1 MPPSLHGTREC
12 GSTWKPR
19 AHAGTVPVTRTAIRT
34 RGASL
39 FTVPVWRGRALSS
52 QTMTTQAATGYELR
66 QRAGL
71 RVLAW
76 PALDGLG
83 AEAIVT
89 TRDGGVSGGVYAT
102 LNLSFSVGDRQGNVV
117 ENRRRAAG
125 AVGAGLDDLVFARQV
140 HGAAVRVVTGADR
153 GRGAAAPG
161 DPVGDADAL
170 VTSDPGPVL
179 AVLVA
184 DCVPVVLYDPRARVL
199 ACAHAGWRGTV
210 ARVTGAALAVMETL
224 GARMADVRAGIGP
237 AIGPDRYQ
245 VGAEVADAARGAFG
259 PRAFLRPDGTGAWLF
274 DLWAANRFLLRDAGV
289 PDRNIHLAGVPTGP
303 EPGLFFSDR
312 TARPCGRFAA
322 LARLRPEAG

>member
-1 MPPSLHGTREC
+1 
-12 GSTWKPR
+12 
-19 AHAGTVPVTRTAIRT
+19 
-34 RGASL
+34 
-39 FTVPVWRGRALSS
+39 
-52 QTMTTQAATGYELR
+52 MTTRAAAGYELR
-66 QRAGL
+66 QRGEL

-89 TRDGGVSGGVYAT
+89 ARDGGVSAGVYAT
-102 LNLSFSVGDRQGNVV
+102 LNLSFSVGDEPGNVV
-117 ENRRRAAG
+117 ENRRRAAA
-125 AVGAGLDDLVFARQV
+125 AVGAGLGDLVFARQV

-153 GRGAAAPG
+153 GRGAAVPG
-161 DPVGDADAL
+161 GTVGDADAL

-199 ACAHAGWRGTV
+199 ACVHAGWRGTV
-210 ARVTGAALAVMETL
+210 ARATGAALAAMETL
-224 GARMADVRAGIGP
+224 GARTADVRAGIGP

-274 DLWAANRFLLRDAGV
+274 DLWAANRFLLREAGV

-303 EPGLFFSDR
+303 APGLFFSDR

>member
-1 MPPSLHGTREC
+1 MTR
-12 GSTWKPR
+12 
-19 AHAGTVPVTRTAIRT
+19 
-34 RGASL
+34 
-39 FTVPVWRGRALSS
+39 
-52 QTMTTQAATGYELR
+52 QAVAGYELR

-89 TRDGGVSGGVYAT
+89 TRDGGVSAGVYAT
-102 LNLSFSVGDRQGNVV
+102 LNLSFSVGDEPGNVV
-117 ENRRRAAG
+117 ENRRRAAA
-125 AVGAGLDDLVFARQV
+125 AVGAGLGDLVFARQV

-153 GRGAAAPG
+153 GRGAAVPG
-161 DPVGDADAL
+161 GTVGDADAL
-170 VTSDPGPVL
+170 VTNQPGPVL

-199 ACAHAGWRGTV
+199 ACVHAGWRGTV
-210 ARVTGAALAVMETL
+210 ARAPGAALAAMETL
-224 GARMADVRAGIGP
+224 GARTADVRAGIGP

-245 VGAEVADAARGAFG
+245 VGAEVADAARGVFG

-274 DLWAANRFLLRDAGV
+274 DLWAANRFLLREAGV

-303 EPGLFFSDR
+303 APGLFFSDR

>member
-1 MPPSLHGTREC
+1 MS
-12 GSTWKPR
+12 
-19 AHAGTVPVTRTAIRT
+19 
-34 RGASL
+34 
-39 FTVPVWRGRALSS
+39 
-52 QTMTTQAATGYELR
+52 TQAVAGYDLR

-89 TRDGGVSGGVYAT
+89 TRAGGVSAGVYAT
-102 LNLSFSVGDRQGNVV
+102 LNLSFSVGDEPGNVV
-117 ENRRRAAG
+117 ENRRRAAA
-125 AVGAGLDDLVFARQV
+125 AVGAGLGDLVFARQV

-153 GRGAAAPG
+153 GRGAAAPSST
-161 DPVGDADAL
+161 VGDADAL
-170 VTSDPGPVL
+170 VTNEPGPVL

-199 ACAHAGWRGTV
+199 ACVHAGWRGTV
-210 ARVTGAALAVMETL
+210 ARAPGAALAAMETL
-224 GARMADVRAGIGP
+224 GARPTDVRAGIGP

-245 VGAEVADAARGAFG
+245 VGAEVADAARNAFG
-259 PRAFLRPDGTGAWLF
+259 PRPFLRLDGTGAWLF
-274 DLWAANRFLLRDAGV
+274 DLWAANRFLLREAGV
-289 PDRNIHLAGVPTGP
+289 SDRNIYVADVPTGP

-322 LARLRPEAG
+322 LARLRPQDGGAG

>member
-1 MPPSLHGTREC
+1 
-12 GSTWKPR
+12 
-19 AHAGTVPVTRTAIRT
+19 
-34 RGASL
+34 
-39 FTVPVWRGRALSS
+39 
-52 QTMTTQAATGYELR
+52 MTTQGVAGYELR

-89 TRDGGVSGGVYAT
+89 TRDGGVSAGVYAT
-102 LNLSFSVGDRQGNVV
+102 LNLSFSVGDEPGNVV
-117 ENRRRAAG
+117 ENRRRAA
-125 AVGAGLDDLVFARQV
+125 AAAGAGLDDLVFARQV
-140 HGAAVRVVTGADR
+140 HGAAVRVVTSADR
-153 GRGAAAPG
+153 GRAAAPG
-161 DPVGDADAL
+161 GTAGDADAL

-199 ACAHAGWRGTV
+199 ACVHAGWRGTV
-210 ARVTGAALAVMETL
+210 ARATGAALAAMETL
-224 GARMADVRAGIGP
+224 GARPADVRAGIGP

-245 VGAEVADAARGAFG
+245 VGAEVADAARDAFG

-274 DLWAANRFLLRDAGV
+274 DLWAANRFLLREAGV

>member
-1 MPPSLHGTREC
+1 
-12 GSTWKPR
+12 
-19 AHAGTVPVTRTAIRT
+19 
-34 RGASL
+34 
-39 FTVPVWRGRALSS
+39 
-52 QTMTTQAATGYELR
+52 MTTQAAAGYELR

-83 AEAIVT
+83 TEAIVT
-89 TRDGGVSGGVYAT
+89 TRDGGVSAGVYAT
-102 LNLSFSVGDRQGNVV
+102 LNLSFSVGDEPGNVV
-117 ENRRRAAG
+117 ENRRRAAA
-125 AVGAGLDDLVFARQV
+125 AVGAGLGDLVFARQV

-161 DPVGDADAL
+161 GTVGDADAL
-170 VTSDPGPVL
+170 VTSEPGPVL

-199 ACAHAGWRGTV
+199 ACVHAGWRGTV
-210 ARVTGAALAVMETL
+210 ARATGAALAAMETL
-224 GARMADVRAGIGP
+224 GARPADVRAGIGP

-245 VGAEVADAARGAFG
+245 VGAEVADAARDGLG
-259 PRAFLRPDGTGAWLF
+259 PFLRPDGAGAWLF
-274 DLWAANRFLLRDAGV
+274 DLWAANRFLLREAGV
-289 PDRNIHLAGVPTGP
+289 ADRNIHVAGVPTGP
-303 EPGLFFSDR
+303 APGLFFSDR

>member
-1 MPPSLHGTREC
+1 MTR
-12 GSTWKPR
+12 
-19 AHAGTVPVTRTAIRT
+19 
-34 RGASL
+34 
-39 FTVPVWRGRALSS
+39 
-52 QTMTTQAATGYELR
+52 QAVAGYELR

-89 TRDGGVSGGVYAT
+89 TRDGGVSAGVYGT
-102 LNLSFSVGDRQGNVV
+102 LNLSFSVGDEPGNVV
-117 ENRRRAAG
+117 ENRRRAAA
-125 AVGAGLDDLVFARQV
+125 AVGAGLGDLVFARQV

-153 GRGAAAPG
+153 GGAAAPG
-161 DPVGDADAL
+161 GTVGDADAL
-170 VTSDPGPVL
+170 VTSEPGPVL

-199 ACAHAGWRGTV
+199 ACVHAGWRGTV
-210 ARVTGAALAVMETL
+210 ARAPGAALAAMETL
-224 GARMADVRAGIGP
+224 GARPADVRAGIGP

-245 VGAEVADAARGAFG
+245 VGAEVADAARDAFG
-259 PRAFLRPDGTGAWLF
+259 PRPFLRPDGTGAWLF
-274 DLWAANRFLLRDAGV
+274 DLWAANRFLLREAGV

-303 EPGLFFSDR
+303 APGLFFSDR